1 MLGVQCIEWSISLL
15 QLLLPS
21 PFAPFLN
28 FYQVSLLQLHF
39 NLNSQDSSSS
49 SAFDGIV
56 DAQLFDDVCILK
68 SVLSSTGELPCPHQ
82 RLLLQI
88 QTVFMSL
95 VHPSSLTFSASDCLQ
110 HSLSHLRCTSALNSR
125 HLVFG
130 SSSQPPPSGSIPSLS
145 SVHLTTPNLL
155 TGANRQRHRAS
166 PALCFRRKSCRQTR
180 RFMSAEKVSPP
191 PPQRCLRGFML
202 VVFLRRRYNDLA
214 VELLVRTWG
223 RCSQVTS
230 YGRRLCFCHAG
241 TPHPFLC
248 PQAALSFWLTV

>member
-1 MLGVQCIEWSISLL
+1 MFDERGALHRVAMQAFRQIILGWRVWGCWVFSVLYISLL

-21 PFAPFLN
+21 PFVPFLN

-49 SAFDGIV
+49 SAFDGII

-95 VHPSSLTFSASDCLQ
+95 VHPSFLTFSASDCLQ

-145 SVHLTTPNLL
+145 SVHLTTPNLP

-166 PALCFRRKSCRQTR
+166 PALCFRRKSRRQTR
-180 RFMSAEKVSPP
+180 RFMSAEKVSP
-191 PPQRCLRGFML
+191 L
-202 VVFLRRRYNDLA
+202 
-214 VELLVRTWG
+214 
-223 RCSQVTS
+223 
-230 YGRRLCFCHAG
+230 
-241 TPHPFLC
+241 PHSAAC
-248 PQAALSFWLTV
+248 AALCWLYFCAVDIMTSQSSCWFAPGVAVHR